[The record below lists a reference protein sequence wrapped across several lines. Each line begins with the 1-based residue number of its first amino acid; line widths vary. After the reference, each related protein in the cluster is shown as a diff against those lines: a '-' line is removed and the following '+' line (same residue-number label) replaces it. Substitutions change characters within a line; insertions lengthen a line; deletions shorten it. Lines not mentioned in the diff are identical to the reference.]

1 MDFSKQR
8 GCGTCVSFAHFTDL
22 ASIWAWASS
31 FVGPKVT
38 MAGES
43 FSAWLPYAPS
53 ILFAAIT
60 ASIITAVYFSR
71 SSKASDLKSFAIC
84 LIAALN
90 YFFAFF
96 VLMSLVSAY
105 LLANGT

>member
-1 MDFSKQR
+1 
-8 GCGTCVSFAHFTDL
+8 
-22 ASIWAWASS
+22 
-31 FVGPKVT
+31 